1 MLSGSILLF
10 FFIAIP
16 VGLKIADKQKNYYSY
31 FEGESLSGLEIGAT
45 VKFRGIPIGKV
56 GKITYDPANLSRVK
70 VIYNIDAE
78 FPMKQDMYAQ
88 TGMMGIT
95 GLKYVEILGGTNTAA
110 PLKENSELPSK
121 QSLMASITGK
131 SEVIIAKIELLLN
144 QLNTLT
150 DPDSLRTLRK
160 ILSNVESITG
170 TANNFVNELSPDV
183 KVVTKSFKSTMRTV
197 DSISTDIRGI
207 TSRIHDSISLG
218 DLAKIVT
225 KVDTTA
231 DEIKNLIRTLNMT
244 IKQSR
249 EDFTV
254 SMQNLRE
261 TAENINELSKLL
273 LENPSLIIKGEN
285 PKPRSN
291 E

>member
-1 MLSGSILLF
+1 
-10 FFIAIP
+10 
-16 VGLKIADKQKNYYSY
+16 
-31 FEGESLSGLEIGAT
+31 
-45 VKFRGIPIGKV
+45 
-56 GKITYDPANLSRVK
+56 
-70 VIYNIDAE
+70 
-78 FPMKQDMYAQ
+78 
-88 TGMMGIT
+88 
-95 GLKYVEILGGTNTAA
+95 
-110 PLKENSELPSK
+110 
-121 QSLMASITGK
+121 
-131 SEVIIAKIELLLN
+131 
-144 QLNTLT
+144 
-150 DPDSLRTLRK
+150 
-160 ILSNVESITG
+160 
-170 TANNFVNELSPDV
+170 
-183 KVVTKSFKSTMRTV
+183 MRTV

-225 KVDTTA
+225 KIDTTA
-231 DEIKNLIRTLNMT
+231 AEMKNLIRTLNMT

-285 PKPRSN
+285 PKPRRN